1 MDPNG
6 GPLRFVP
13 AAAAA
18 LRARQMAIPAVQL
31 TVEADL
37 PAGRGLSSSA
47 AFCVA
52 VLDALTR
59 HAGCRLEG
67 R

>member
-1 MDPNG
+1 M
-6 GPLRFVP
+6 
-13 AAAAA
+13 
-18 LRARQMAIPAVQL
+18 QL

-52 VLDALTR
+52 VLDALVR

-67 R
+67 RELAALATHVERDLLGVA